1 MALRLG
7 FAPGVGVTCVVLAD
21 KVELLALYVALTH
34 VIHRVVFLMTLVI
47 VGHFT
52 V

>member
-1 MALRLG
+1 MALRPG
-7 FAPGVGVTCVVLAD
+7 FAPSVGVSCVVHTD

-34 VIHRVVFLMTLVI
+34 VIHRVVFLMTFVI
-47 VGHFT
+47 VGHMT